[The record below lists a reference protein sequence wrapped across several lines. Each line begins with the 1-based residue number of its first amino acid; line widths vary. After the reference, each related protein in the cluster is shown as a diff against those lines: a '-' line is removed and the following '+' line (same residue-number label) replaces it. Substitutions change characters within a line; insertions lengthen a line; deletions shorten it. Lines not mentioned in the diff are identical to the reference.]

1 MVRWFLY
8 LVVALL
14 LYYVIRILTTAY
26 NNPKEDFERYKNL
39 TEILAITAAG
49 VAIAINFI
57 LGWQF
62 SNMDVSVK
70 TDRSVISKEEDFL
83 AVEVYL
89 EKGEHESLRLDQVQA
104 RALLPEQN
112 NQVIAVQNLVGTN
125 RVMTDAGQLRW
136 DQTDSELYRVA
147 PKEKLQFAGLF
158 RVPRDKP
165 CIVEVVLTGYPELA
179 APFSKPSEWRSST
192 ISLPKQTEDKTKA
205 DDK

>member
-104 RALLPEQN
+104 RALLPTWLSQS
-112 NQVIAVQNLVGTN
+112 
-125 RVMTDAGQLRW
+125 W
-136 DQTDSELYRVA
+136 
-147 PKEKLQFAGLF
+147 GL
-158 RVPRDKP
+158 
-165 CIVEVVLTGYPELA
+165 
-179 APFSKPSEWRSST
+179 RSSRRT
-192 ISLPKQTEDKTKA
+192 SRASSVFDSRCRTARSWQRPP
-205 DDK
+205 